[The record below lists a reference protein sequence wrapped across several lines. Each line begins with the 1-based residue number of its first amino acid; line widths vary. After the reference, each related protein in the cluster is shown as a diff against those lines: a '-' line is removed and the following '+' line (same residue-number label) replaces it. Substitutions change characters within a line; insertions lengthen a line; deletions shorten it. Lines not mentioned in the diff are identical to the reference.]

1 MEAVAKLRNNQRSP
15 RKVRLVADLIRGENV
30 IDALNILKFTKN
42 HPARDLDKLLRS
54 AMANWEAKNPEQDM
68 DDADLYVKTITVDP
82 GRTLKRIQ
90 PAPFGRAHRIR
101 RRSNHTTIIV
111 DGRNLVEQP
120 TEVEEVTES
129 EA

>member
-15 RKVRLVADLIRGENV
+15 RKVRLVADLVRGENV
-30 IDALNILKFTKN
+30 INALNILKFTKN
-42 HPARDLDKLLRS
+42 HAARDIEKLLRS
-54 AMANWEAKNPEQDM
+54 AVSNWETKNPTEDL
-68 DDADLYVKTITVDP
+68 DDADIFVKTIMVDQ

-101 RRSNHTTIIV
+101 RRSSHITV
-111 DGRNLVEQP
+111 VVEGRNLS
-120 TEVEEVTES
+120 EVTETE